1 MFKPTRLAAV
11 LAWIL
16 SEVASAGAVPNDAEQ
31 VRALQNDLI
40 KAYINH
46 DIGEIDRILADDYTF
61 VSDQGE
67 VETKGQVIANFKAGG
82 DRTITVYEV
91 HDPHIRVYGDAAVMV
106 YRYTSTET
114 YKGRDDSG
122 NYVITR
128 VFVRSAGGWR
138 IVSGH
143 ETRVAHESH

>member
-1 MFKPTRLAAV
+1 MGSRMISRPPNTRVQRTRSSPSALRSPLTRHPLGARRMEVAVRVFKPTRLAAV

-67 VETKGQVIANFKAGG
+67 VET
-82 DRTITVYEV
+82 
-91 HDPHIRVYGDAAVMV
+91 
-106 YRYTSTET
+106 
-114 YKGRDDSG
+114 
-122 NYVITR
+122 
-128 VFVRSAGGWR
+128 
-138 IVSGH
+138 
-143 ETRVAHESH
+143 